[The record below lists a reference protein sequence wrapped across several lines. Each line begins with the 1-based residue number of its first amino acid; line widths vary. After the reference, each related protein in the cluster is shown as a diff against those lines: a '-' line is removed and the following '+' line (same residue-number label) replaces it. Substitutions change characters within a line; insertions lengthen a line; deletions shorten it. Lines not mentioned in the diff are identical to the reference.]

1 MHDDLVAR
9 LPPEGV
15 ARLRHGNPTSRRE
28 PDTEALLTWHA
39 AGHAAHPD
47 ATRRTKTQLHLSEW
61 SGVATARRAWY
72 RQRQVR
78 EYKMEMAM
86 AARAVQIS
94 GQRFDLDTRRIV
106 RAVSRALPEPVRDHY
121 VVIEGRRYPPKQV
134 IALATGLDR
143 ADFTTHQARRI
154 LRRLGFTAARRTA
167 FPAPPSTP
175 ATRRP
180 AADPVERLR
189 PHIGEWVAIKDDDV
203 LVSADSPTTVL
214 AWLSQHDQTAD
225 SMFRV
230 PENETAAGGAAPA

>member
-1 MHDDLVAR
+1 
-9 LPPEGV
+9 
-15 ARLRHGNPTSRRE
+15 
-28 PDTEALLTWHA
+28 
-39 AGHAAHPD
+39 
-47 ATRRTKTQLHLSEW
+47 
-61 SGVATARRAWY
+61 
-72 RQRQVR
+72 
-78 EYKMEMAM
+78 M
-86 AARAVQIS
+86 AARTVQIS

-167 FPAPPSTP
+167 IAGPPPKLT
-175 ATRRP
+175 TKRP

-203 LVSADSPTTVL
+203 LVSADSPTAVL